1 MRHKHGQKADLRVRV
16 SSARAKDRVTVP
28 VVGEVD
34 FATLPRLRAE
44 LDTAVTSGAPYI
56 EVDFRRVEFCD
67 CSGLTALLDARAR
80 ALRAG
85 SYFCVRGPVAPV
97 VARLFQLTKTGPSL
111 LKHSA

>member
-1 MRHKHGQKADLRVRV
+1 MGHKRVQKTDLRLRV
-16 SSARAKDRVTVP
+16 SSVRAKDRVTVP

-34 FATLPRLRAE
+34 SATLPRLRAE
-44 LDTAVTSGAPYI
+44 LDTAVASGAPSI

-111 LKHSA
+111 LKRAA